1 MDLSREKLLKLYE
14 TMATIRNFEELGIY
28 EMGQRQLSGSV
39 HSSAGQEAVP
49 TGICAHLNDT
59 DYIASTHR
67 GHGHCIAK
75 GVDPKLM
82 MAELFGRTTG
92 TNKGKGGSMHIA
104 DMSRGMLGTNGVVAA
119 SVPLAVGAALTSSI
133 KKTGQVAVAFFGD
146 GGANQGVLHESMNLA
161 SVWKLPVIFACENNL
176 YAESTPV
183 EYALSVENVADRGA
197 AYSMPGVIVDGM
209 DLFAV
214 YEAAGEAIQRAR
226 SGKGPTIL
234 ECKTYRY
241 YGHTVFDNPHS
252 YRTEEEEQQWRARDP
267 LALFRARVLEEGS
280 LNKEE
285 LDGIDQAAELLIR
298 DAIKFA
304 DESPLPSPEEIYT
317 DVYVDYPISE
327 LKRGASM
334 SV

>member
-1 MDLSREKLLKLYE
+1 MDFSRETLLKLYE
-14 TMATIRNFEELGIY
+14 TMVTIRNFEEIGIY
-28 EMGQRQLSGSV
+28 EMGQRRLSGSV

-49 TGICAHLNDT
+49 TGVCAHLKDT

-75 GVDPKLM
+75 GVEPRLM

-104 DMSRGMLGTNGVVAA
+104 DMSKGMLGTNGIVAG

-133 KKTGQVAVAFFGD
+133 KGTGQVAVAFFGD

-161 SVWKLPVIFACENNL
+161 SVWKLPVIFLCENNL

-183 EYALSVENVADRGA
+183 EYALSIENVADRGA
-197 AYSMPGVIVDGM
+197 AYNMPGLVVDGM

-214 YEAAGEAIQRAR
+214 YEAAGQAVERAR
-226 SGKGPTIL
+226 SGQGPSLL

-241 YGHTVFDNPHS
+241 YGHTVFDNPRT
-252 YRTEEEEQQWRARDP
+252 YRTEEEEAHWRSRDP
-267 LALFRARVLEEGS
+267 LILFRTRVLEEGT
-280 LNKEE
+280 LKQEE
-285 LDGIDQAAELLIR
+285 LDDIDRTMEQLIR

-304 DESPLPSPEEIYT
+304 DESPLPPAEEVYT
-317 DVYVDYPISE
+317 DVYVDYPIE
-327 LKRGASM
+327 GLKRGANM
-334 SV
+334 GV

>member
-1 MDLSREKLLKLYE
+1 MDLDQPALLKLYR
-14 TMATIRNFEELGIY
+14 TMVTIRNFEEIGIY

-49 TGICAHLNDT
+49 TGICAHLKDT
-59 DYIASTHR
+59 DSIASTHR

-104 DMSRGMLGTNGVVAA
+104 DMTKGMLGTNGVVAA
-119 SVPLAVGAALTSSI
+119 SVPLAVGAALTSSV
-133 KKTGQVAVAFFGD
+133 KGTGQVAVAFFGD

-161 SVWKLPVIFACENNL
+161 SVWKLPVIFACENNM

-183 EYALSVENVADRGA
+183 EYALSTENVADRAMG
-197 AYSMPGVIVDGM
+197 YNMPGIVVDGM
-209 DLFAV
+209 DVFAM
-214 YEAAGEAIQRAR
+214 YEAAGQAVERAR
-226 SGKGPTIL
+226 CGQGPSLL

-241 YGHTVFDNPHS
+241 YGHTVFDNPRT
-252 YRTEEEEQQWRARDP
+252 YRTEEEETHWRGRDP
-267 LALFRARVLEEGS
+267 IKLFRTRVLEEGS
-280 LNKEE
+280 LQVEV
-285 LDGIDQAAELLIR
+285 LDAIDQEIEQLIR

-304 DESPLPSPEEIYT
+304 DESPLPPLDDVYT
-317 DVYVDYPISE
+317 DVYVDYPIDG
-327 LKRGASM
+327 LRRGANM
-334 SV
+334 TI